1 MRKWISVFA
10 MIFLCLTFSQGVHA
24 SAMQDVS
31 EYDVCDDE
39 IAYAEDPMGAE
50 SVPVLGENSAE
61 EPLVGATEQSY
72 PFTVV
77 YRQSEARNMLS
88 EINGFRTGS
97 NAWYWNEDN
106 ETKTECTGLSELSYD
121 YELEKVAMQ
130 RAAELVVSFSHTRPN
145 GTDCYTAYAEQGY
158 TYSAAAENIAAG
170 YGNPHAVFVG
180 WREEDKDY
188 SGQGHRRNMLDS
200 DLNRIGIA
208 CVSYGGTRYWVQEFA
223 YSDEPTTETA
233 ANDAETT
240 VPVSVASDMI
250 ERISLNP
257 TPTSVSVREKE
268 SVSLPIV
275 NFILRVKDHWKNG
288 PVARPDVEYTWSVHN
303 TSMAYISG
311 SGLTG
316 KAAGRTSITT
326 TVYGREIAVTVTVNH
341 VPVTDPAV
349 PATCTEEG
357 LTEGRHCS
365 ACGIILTPQKKVE
378 KKAHTEVT
386 DPAVPASCTK

>member
-145 GTDCYTAYAEQGY
+145 GTDCYTA
-158 TYSAAAENIAAG
+158 
-170 YGNPHAVFVG
+170 
-180 WREEDKDY
+180 
-188 SGQGHRRNMLDS
+188 
-200 DLNRIGIA
+200 
-208 CVSYGGTRYWVQEFA
+208 
-223 YSDEPTTETA
+223 
-233 ANDAETT
+233 
-240 VPVSVASDMI
+240 
-250 ERISLNP
+250 
-257 TPTSVSVREKE
+257 
-268 SVSLPIV
+268 
-275 NFILRVKDHWKNG
+275 
-288 PVARPDVEYTWSVHN
+288 
-303 TSMAYISG
+303 
-311 SGLTG
+311 
-316 KAAGRTSITT
+316 
-326 TVYGREIAVTVTVNH
+326 
-341 VPVTDPAV
+341 
-349 PATCTEEG
+349 
-357 LTEGRHCS
+357 
-365 ACGIILTPQKKVE
+365 
-378 KKAHTEVT
+378 
-386 DPAVPASCTK
+386 